1 MSNPSESRNSALNRG
16 QFLPIGLHCAGK
28 DVLVLGAGKGAFPEI
43 VKLLDGGASVTVVA
57 SHASAELQSALLT
70 HGDRLRFVK
79 RAPRQVIQLLDGELK
94 APSMVLIFG
103 QTLETDEDEELVSFF
118 RSLKIPVSVHL
129 KPWLSDFSLPTYLKR
144 GHLKI
149 AVHSDQ
155 VLPAFEK
162 ILLSRLE
169 ASLQSQLDRM
179 AIFIGQLDELIEVH
193 LGSGLGGKDS
203 LRGRLV
209 DSLQSSETFLGALS
223 RSSYDEALRLA
234 QEHCIQFLAAQ
245 KQEESGEQSSSE
257 AEHEQESGQELNP
270 RLDQELGKR
279 R

>member
-1 MSNPSESRNSALNRG
+1 MSNPSESRNLALNRG
-16 QFLPIGLHCAGK
+16 QFLPIGLHCGGK
-28 DVLVLGAGKGAFPEI
+28 DMLVLGAGKGAFPEI
-43 VKLLDGGASVTVVA
+43 VKLLESGASVTVVA
-57 SHASAELQSALLT
+57 SHASADLQSALLT
-70 HGDRLRFVK
+70 HGERLRFLK
-79 RAPRQVIQLLDGELK
+79 RAPRQVMQLLDGELK

-103 QTLETDEDEELVSFF
+103 QALETDEEEELISFF
-118 RSLKIPVSVHL
+118 RSLKIPVSVQL

-179 AIFIGQLDELIEVH
+179 SIFIGQLDELIEIH
-193 LGSGLGGKDS
+193 LAAGGEDS
-203 LRGRLV
+203 LRSRLV
-209 DSLQSSETFLGALS
+209 DSLQNSETFLGALS

-245 KQEESGEQSSSE
+245 KQEESGDQSSSE
-257 AEHEQESGQELNP
+257 AEHEQEPGQELNL